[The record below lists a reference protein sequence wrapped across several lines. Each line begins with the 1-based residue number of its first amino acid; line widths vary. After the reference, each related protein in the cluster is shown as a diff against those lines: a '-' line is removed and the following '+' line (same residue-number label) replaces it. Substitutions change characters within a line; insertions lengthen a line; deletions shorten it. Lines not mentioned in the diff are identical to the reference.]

1 MPLTCFDFRNG
12 TFVPCVLGASY
23 PWNYTGVPV
32 AQWLM
37 ETYPQ
42 LPVEAA
48 QNCQQQGQALWAQTG
63 DRQSEW
69 GVGRSEH
76 LKRGGAS
83 EGRGEEIRVRKI
95 EGERKRESGGEGPIQ
110 PPPVHLPS
118 SAPPKVLISPVTP
131 RNTPYPIMLACLAWG
146 FYPGDVNLTWLWNG
160 QPVRDHL
167 DPVQVTSNG
176 DWTFQARLTL
186 PVDPEKGGS
195 YTCAVQH
202 SSLPAPLTAE
212 WAPLLVTSEELVGLS
227 PTGGLRGVG
236 AGRERESAFRGLD
249 SIPRIPRGREGPVWR
264 LQHSGS

>member
-63 DRQSEW
+63 DRQT
-69 GVGRSEH
+69 
-76 LKRGGAS
+76 
-83 EGRGEEIRVRKI
+83 
-95 EGERKRESGGEGPIQ
+95 
-110 PPPVHLPS
+110 
-118 SAPPKVLISPVTP
+118 PPKVLISPVTP

-212 WAPLLVTSEELVGLS
+212 WAPGLPTELCIKIGVSVAAMAVGTAFLLAGLLLWKRS
-227 PTGGLRGVG
+227 SRQGYSLLEGESYP
-236 AGRERESAFRGLD
+236 RE
-249 SIPRIPRGREGPVWR
+249 
-264 LQHSGS
+264 